1 MMQKAISGNAK
12 IVRDINRS
20 MILNIIRKNQPI
32 SRSRIAGMTGLNK
45 STVSSIVTDLL
56 KEELVYEQKN
66 EDRNVG
72 RNPIDLS
79 IRLGRSLIGAIN
91 IDSAVTCIAVVDID
105 GTILAESKF
114 DTKPGDPKIFISR
127 CVKRLQTLCSRSDVR
142 KLEGLGVS
150 VAGIVDSKDLVVD
163 FAPNLGWEDFNIGQ
177 EFLKH
182 MPDLKIIAVGNDAK
196 ASALAELWFGAQKG
210 GLSNFVFLSIGD
222 GIGSGVVVEGKLL
235 QGEFQAA
242 GEVGHMI
249 LIEGGEKCV
258 CGNNGCWERYASD
271 TATVK
276 RFLYE
281 KHQDRGLLNH
291 FQIDDILK
299 LAENGDSTAIKVL
312 TETGEFL
319 GLGIATIVKA
329 FDPHAIIIGGRIT
342 RAWDIIY
349 PRILQEVEKR
359 AFYGRNKNI
368 IITPTSL
375 NVRPRLLGAAT
386 LAIKEIFDDY
396 KITI

>member
-1 MMQKAISGNAK
+1 MQKTISGNAK
-12 IVRDINRS
+12 IVRDINRA

-32 SRSRIAGMTGLNK
+32 SRSTIARMTGLNK

-56 KEELVYEQKN
+56 QEELVYEQVK

-79 IRLGRSLIGAIN
+79 LKLGRSFIGAIN
-91 IDSAVTCIAVVDID
+91 IDSAFTYIGVVDID
-105 GTILAESKF
+105 GSILAESKF
-114 DTKPGDPKIFISR
+114 DTRPANPASFISL
-127 CVKRLQTLCSRSDVR
+127 CVKKLNSLCSKANIK
-142 KLEGLGVS
+142 KLEGLGIS
-150 VAGIVDSKDLVVD
+150 VAGIVDSIDLVVD
-163 FAPNLGWEDFNIGQ
+163 FAPNLGWEDLNIGK

-182 MPDLKIIAVGNDAK
+182 LPELKIIAVGNDAK
-196 ASALAELWFGAQKG
+196 SSALAELWFGEQG
-210 GLSNFVFLSIGD
+210 VDLSNFVFLSIGD
-222 GIGSGVVVEGKLL
+222 GIGAGIVVEGKLL

-249 LIEGGEKCV
+249 LIEGGDKCV
-258 CGNNGCWERYASD
+258 CGNYGCWERYGSD
-271 TATVK
+271 IATVK
-276 RFLYE
+276 RYLKE
-281 KHQDRGLLNH
+281 KKRDNRIPDD
-291 FQIDDILK
+291 FSIDEILK
-299 LAENGDSTAIKVL
+299 LSNNGDEIAKKVL

-342 RAWDIIY
+342 QAWNIIY
-349 PRILQEVEKR
+349 PQILKEVEKR
-359 AFYGRNKNI
+359 AFYSRNKNI
-368 IITPTSL
+368 IIIPTSL
-375 NVRPRLLGAAT
+375 RVSPRLLGAAT

>member
-1 MMQKAISGNAK
+1 MQKTISGNAK
-12 IVRDINRS
+12 IVRDINRA

-32 SRSRIAGMTGLNK
+32 PRSKIAGMTGLNK

-56 KEELVYEQKN
+56 KEELVYEQRN
-66 EDRNVG
+66 EERNVG

-79 IRLGRSLIGAIN
+79 IKLGRSFIGAIN
-91 IDSAVTCIAVVDID
+91 IDSAITCIAVFDID
-105 GTILAESKF
+105 GSLLAETKF
-114 DTKPGDPKIFISR
+114 DTKLGNPKAFISR
-127 CVKRLQTLCSRSDVR
+127 CVKRLQKLCSKS
-142 KLEGLGVS
+142 KIEKIEGLGIS

-163 FAPNLGWEDFNIGQ
+163 FAPNLGWEDFNIGE

-182 MPDLKIIAVGNDAK
+182 MPDLKILAVGNDAK
-196 ASALAELWFGAQKG
+196 ASALAELWFGAQTI
-210 GLSNFVFLSIGD
+210 GLSNFVFLSVGD
-222 GIGSGVVVEGKLL
+222 GIGSGIVVEGKLL

-258 CGNNGCWERYASD
+258 CGNKGCWERYASD

-276 RFLYE
+276 RFFTE
-281 KHQDRGLLNH
+281 THQEAGPLNNLK
-291 FQIDDILK
+291 IDDILD
-299 LAENGDSTAIKVL
+299 LAENGDKIAMKVL

-319 GLGIATIVKA
+319 GLGISSIIKA
-329 FDPHAIIIGGRIT
+329 IDPHAIIIGGRIT

-349 PRILQEVEKR
+349 PQILKEVEKR
-359 AFYGRNKNI
+359 AFYGRHKNI

-375 NVRPRLLGAAT
+375 DVRPRLLGAAT

>member
-1 MMQKAISGNAK
+1 
-12 IVRDINRS
+12 
-20 MILNIIRKNQPI
+20 
-32 SRSRIAGMTGLNK
+32 MTGLNK

-114 DTKPGDPKIFISR
+114 DTKPGDPKTFISR

-222 GIGSGVVVEGKLL
+222 GIGSGIVVEGKLL

-276 RFLYE
+276 RFLFE
-281 KHQDRGLLNH
+281 KHQDPGLLNH
-291 FQIDDILK
+291 LQLDDILK